1 MKKNRIILSLL
12 SVLLTATLLTG
23 CGTEAQR
30 VSYNLSQQADNF
42 NVVRQLT
49 VINCIEG
56 DVLFQM
62 TGKMSITADTSDNQL
77 EIIVEDNGTYVKHF
91 VGLSDNVTYVVE
103 DLNLGANEVNK
114 YKYTLNFNPKMWIP
128 YDVETID

>member
-1 MKKNRIILSLL
+1 MKKNYIALILAIALM
-12 SVLLTATLLTG
+12 TIMLTG
-23 CGTEAQR
+23 CTEAER
-30 VSYNLSQQADNF
+30 ASYNLSQQADNF

-62 TGKMSITADTSDNQL
+62 TGKMSITADAADNQL
-77 EIIVEDNGTYVKHF
+77 EIIVEDENKNYKKHF
-91 VGLSDNVTYVVE
+91 VGLSDNVTYTVE
-103 DLNLGANEVNK
+103 DLGINNVSK

-128 YDVETID
+128 VEVGIID